1 MPPLTPSLRM
11 SIIDGLFW
19 CLMVGLGESYIS
31 AYAVRLEGS
40 PLFLGVLASVP
51 PLLGA
56 WAQILGVWLI
66 RKVTSRKKLIV
77 TCALLQSLTWIP
89 ILSVSLLPF
98 DRSTLHGVLLVSVIF
113 YHVLGNLGSPAWN
126 GLIGD
131 LVPENQRGSF
141 FGFRNAVMNLGT
153 LVSLFVAGIVLYL
166 FQQYSVGLNGYL
178 FLFGIAGFCRLLSSF
193 YLSKYEDIPA
203 IIDKKD
209 WFSFWE
215 FIKVSPRSNFARF
228 VWCYSLMLGAVN
240 LAAPIIPILLLR
252 EFHFSYIQYASIL
265 GTQILFQFLTMHRW
279 GALSDHYGNKRI
291 LTVCG
296 FAISIIPFLWM
307 ISSDFWYL
315 LAIHTW
321 GGIFWAGYSQGAANF
336 LFDAVSPPKRSRCF
350 AYQAVISATIVCVA
364 STVCGYLATH
374 HPDIL
379 FIERGVF
386 TQSSLLYTFFL
397 FSALGRLAVA
407 FLSVRLF
414 KEVKNVK
421 KISHQNLVFQ
431 VVRVRFGSAA
441 EMRPI
446 DT

>member
-1 MPPLTPSLRM
+1 MPPLTHSLRM
-11 SIIDGLFW
+11 SIIDGFFW

-40 PLFLGVLASVP
+40 PLFIAILASVP

-56 WAQILGVWLI
+56 WAQMIGVWLI
-66 RKVTSRKKLIV
+66 RKVSSRKKLIV

-89 ILSVSLLPF
+89 ILSVALLPVDKF
-98 DRSTLHGVLLVSVIF
+98 YLHCVLLVSVVF

-131 LVPENQRGSF
+131 IVPENQRGSF
-141 FGFRNAVMNLGT
+141 FGFRNSLMNLGT
-153 LVSLFVAGIVLYL
+153 LTSLFVAGIILYI
-166 FQQYSVGLNGYL
+166 FQQFSAGLNGYL
-178 FLFGIAGFCRLLSSF
+178 LLFGVAGLCRLISSV
-193 YLSKYEDIPA
+193 YLSKYDDIPA
-203 IIDKKD
+203 VIDKKD
-209 WFSFWE
+209 WFSFWQ

-228 VWCYSLMLGAVN
+228 VWCYAFMLAAVN

-265 GTQILFQFLTMHRW
+265 GIQILFQFLTLRRW
-279 GALSDHYGNKRI
+279 GELSDHYGNKRI

-307 ISSDFWYL
+307 VSSNFWYL
-315 LAIHTW
+315 LSIHTW
-321 GGIFWAGYSQGAANF
+321 GGVFWAGYLQGGTNF

-350 AYQAVISATIVCVA
+350 AYQSIISATIVCIA
-364 STVCGYLATH
+364 STICGYLATH
-374 HPDIL
+374 SQDIL
-379 FIERGVF
+379 FIKSGIF
-386 TQSSLLYTFFL
+386 THTSPLYTFFL
-397 FSALGRLAVA
+397 ISAVGRMTVA
-407 FLSVRLF
+407 FLSVRFF

-421 KISHQNLVFQ
+421 KISHKNLVFH
-431 VVRVRFGSAA
+431 VVRVKFGSAA
-441 EMRPI
+441 EMQPI